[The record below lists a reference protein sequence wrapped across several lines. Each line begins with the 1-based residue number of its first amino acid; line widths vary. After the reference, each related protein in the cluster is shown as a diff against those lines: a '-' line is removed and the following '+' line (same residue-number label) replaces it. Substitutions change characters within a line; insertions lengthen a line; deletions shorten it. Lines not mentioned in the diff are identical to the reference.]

1 LGIEVDMKFS
11 KAKENVLIII
21 DYKWYFSLQDEIDN
35 WCFSMFKYYPRE
47 GMVLSFYNE
56 VDLVTFLLRWS

>member
-1 LGIEVDMKFS
+1 MAMKFS

-47 GMVLSFYNE
+47 GMVLSFYKE